1 MKGSLEYII
10 NKNLKNW
17 RNPIF
22 LSWKIIKKMC
32 PSWKDTKFY
41 ELGLIFII

>member
-10 NKNLKNW
+10 NKNLKKLEKSNLFVVE
-17 RNPIF
+17 NHQ
-22 LSWKIIKKMC
+22 KMC

-41 ELGLIFII
+41 ELGLICII